1 VVAANSALRLRAVLD
16 FEDDDNDKRIAGDEW
31 LFEGPGTYIP
41 RKEVVV
47 EETVRATVI
56 RPNQAIRLRAR
67 KETIDRQ
74 GVARVTGEE
83 WLVKKT
89 GAYLPGAYEEVV
101 DAIHIIL
108 CYLNYH
114 FFSNIIAFFSSNQH
128 FFALLSSFSFI
139 MDAVKQHIPML

>member
-1 VVAANSALRLRAVLD
+1 
-16 FEDDDNDKRIAGDEW
+16 

-101 DAIHIIL
+101 DGDVGSWSFKQPFVTSDSFVII
-108 CYLNYH
+108 
-114 FFSNIIAFFSSNQH
+114 IIFK
-128 FFALLSSFSFI
+128 
-139 MDAVKQHIPML
+139 V

>member
-1 VVAANSALRLRAVLD
+1 
-16 FEDDDNDKRIAGDEW
+16 

-89 GAYLPGAYEEVV
+89 GAYLPGAYEEVRV
-101 DAIHIIL
+101 G
-108 CYLNYH
+108 CYH
-114 FFSNIIAFFSSNQH
+114 FQGSYYLKRQMEFSELAATTLRVLTSLRRRAELAATTFRG
-128 FFALLSSFSFI
+128 
-139 MDAVKQHIPML
+139 VTT